1 MKDNGLLLCLD
12 TSTPVGSIALT
23 GEKGV
28 IAAQTSANQASHTEK
43 LFSLI
48 TGLLNGCGHSLD
60 QVEGLA
66 LASGPGSFT
75 GLRIAA
81 ATAKTLAWSL
91 GKPLYAVGTLES
103 LAWGAHASGIPVLA
117 LLDAGQNEFYAAAY
131 LWEDYAAGGHELL
144 APCALSPDSLAAAV
158 ERLVPEG
165 RLTCAGQG
173 VSSAWESLCK
183 ANGVRLTRPAARLG
197 LPDASF
203 LSELVR
209 ADSSAR
215 LVRDIFSFEPQYVR
229 SGQVQL
235 RLGK

>member
-1 MKDNGLLLCLD
+1 MKDTGLLLCLD

-23 GEKGV
+23 GVNGV

-48 TGLLNGCGHSLD
+48 YGLLNGCGHSLD

-75 GLRIAA
+75 GLRIAT

-91 GKPLYAVGTLES
+91 GRPLYAAGTLES
-103 LAWGAHASGIPVLA
+103 LAWGAHSAGTPVLA

-131 LWEDYAAGGHELL
+131 LWEDSAAEENELL

-158 ERLVPEG
+158 ERLAPAG
-165 RLTCAGQG
+165 QLTCAGQG
-173 VSSAWESLCK
+173 VRAAWESLQK
-183 ANGVRLTRPAARLG
+183 VKGVRLIRPAARLD

-203 LSELVR
+203 LGELVR
-209 ADSSAR
+209 ADSPTR